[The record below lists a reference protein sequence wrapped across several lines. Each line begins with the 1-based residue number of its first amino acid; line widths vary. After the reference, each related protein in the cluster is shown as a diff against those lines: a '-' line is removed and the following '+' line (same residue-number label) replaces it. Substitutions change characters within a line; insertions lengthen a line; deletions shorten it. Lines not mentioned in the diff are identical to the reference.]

1 MAKKKTYP
9 QNNDKMSVDLE
20 FLTHKYSDFYKDKN
34 SDELIQ
40 EIGQEQES
48 FYWYDT
54 KEVFYPMYKSKI
66 CYTFAKEMPIHPI
79 ILNILELIKEIQKL
93 KNIDSKQMLQDIT
106 QLDTEIL
113 SSILA
118 GLQIKG
124 YIKDNINFLDLS
136 EKGKEILKEKN
147 EQKIEQ
153 SFAYVISDGI
163 FGEIKEP
170 NKETQSL
177 FLETGKNINEQSIE
191 LKPQGDKRLRT
202 QSLSSYFNE
211 EQTLTLR
218 QLLREKLQGLDE
230 GYEVKD
236 IEEVQ
241 DCKKYFQKFICLF
254 FINKEKSEKILA
266 LNERLEIDE
275 EATRLFDRLID
286 TSKFEA
292 RQNEALKENKQEF
305 ENATPEHIS
314 QQKEIDLEAG
324 KTIQTKEHK
333 KYFLYILGSAK
344 KAVYIQSPWV
354 RYEILEVYKNDLESA
369 LKRGV
374 KIYIKY
380 GIKPRNKFD
389 KAGIDEKSKELFK
402 QYKQTYPQYFFVKN
416 DNSHEKILICDEDF
430 MLIGSFNWLSFLG
443 KSIRNEELRK
453 ETSSIN
459 KNEKE
464 INKHI
469 QEFLKN

>member
-1 MAKKKTYP
+1 MAKKKQS

-118 GLQIKG
+118 DLQIKG

-211 EQTLTLR
+211 E
-218 QLLREKLQGLDE
+218 
-230 GYEVKD
+230 
-236 IEEVQ
+236 
-241 DCKKYFQKFICLF
+241 
-254 FINKEKSEKILA
+254 
-266 LNERLEIDE
+266 
-275 EATRLFDRLID
+275 
-286 TSKFEA
+286 
-292 RQNEALKENKQEF
+292 
-305 ENATPEHIS
+305 
-314 QQKEIDLEAG
+314 
-324 KTIQTKEHK
+324 
-333 KYFLYILGSAK
+333 
-344 KAVYIQSPWV
+344 
-354 RYEILEVYKNDLESA
+354 
-369 LKRGV
+369 
-374 KIYIKY
+374 
-380 GIKPRNKFD
+380 
-389 KAGIDEKSKELFK
+389 
-402 QYKQTYPQYFFVKN
+402 
-416 DNSHEKILICDEDF
+416 
-430 MLIGSFNWLSFLG
+430 
-443 KSIRNEELRK
+443 
-453 ETSSIN
+453 
-459 KNEKE
+459 
-464 INKHI
+464 
-469 QEFLKN
+469 